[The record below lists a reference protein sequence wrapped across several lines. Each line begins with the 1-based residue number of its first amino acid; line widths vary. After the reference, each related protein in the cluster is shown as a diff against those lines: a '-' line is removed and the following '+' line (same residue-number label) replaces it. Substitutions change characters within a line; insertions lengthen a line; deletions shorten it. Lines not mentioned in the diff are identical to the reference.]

1 MRSGMRACLVA
12 GLALAAAT
20 AWAQRSPT
28 ARETKADELKAKL
41 DKGEQVLVIDVRSDE
56 EVKSGSIPGAIHIP
70 MEQLEARM
78 KDVPKDVQLV
88 FT

>member
-1 MRSGMRACLVA
+1 MRLVA
-12 GLALAAAT
+12 VACHMLGVALAAASV
-20 AWAQRSPT
+20 AGQRSST
-28 ARETKADELKAKL
+28 AKETPADVLKAKL
-41 DKGEQVLVIDVRSDE
+41 DKGEKVLVIDVRSDE
-56 EVKSGSIPGAIHIP
+56 EVKTGSIPGAIHIP